1 MSSPLTVGERILLH
15 LSQFSKHQDDYDVPF
30 DVSQDGIA
38 SALRISRAHAAIEL
52 KKLRESDDV
61 DERLAHIRKGKN
73 RRKVYF
79 LSLRGED
86 KTRRIREFAEK
97 EGIDVKPL
105 LDIRRC
111 NGEELW
117 SSLEPGL
124 RPLFARACIF
134 RKPFRRDTL
143 PETGIAFLPEDRSGH
158 VEMPRGLS
166 ESIMQ
171 LIDER
176 EKMDC
181 HSFAADYWLK
191 EGDYVERLHHLVM
204 AGRILEAEMLIAS
217 RGKDLLNIEDDDLY
231 FTCSMLPEPS
241 ERYSSKINRFMVE
254 LTLRTGHHEECF
266 EIINSLRNGG
276 ESDALFASMMEGKL
290 LIHLGDPK
298 GALESLK
305 EARAMVIGTDIA
317 LECEISRALVE
328 SGQYKEARELL
339 EQLLP
344 ETAKSGDGRRLA
356 DIQYLLGMANLRL
369 GETIDAIKYL
379 SKGMGVEKDDD
390 RTRWYS
396 ALSEA
401 YLEMGMR
408 EKSEEYRSMIPRS
421 TRWSSASA
429 CPGR

>member
-15 LSQFSKHQDDYDVPF
+15 LSQFSKHQDDYDMPF

-52 KKLRESDDV
+52 KKLKESDDV
-61 DERLAHIRKGKN
+61 AERLAHIRKGKN

-79 LSLRGED
+79 LSLRGEE
-86 KTRRIREFAEK
+86 KASKILEFAEK

-117 SSLEPGL
+117 SSLDSDL
-124 RPLFARACIF
+124 RPFFARACIF
-134 RKPFRRDTL
+134 RKPFRRDAL
-143 PETGIAFLPEDRSGH
+143 PETSITFLPEDRSGF
-158 VEMPRGLS
+158 VEMPRELS

-171 LIDER
+171 LMDER
-176 EKMDC
+176 DKRDC
-181 HSFAADYWLK
+181 HSFAADYWLN

-204 AGRILEAEMLIAS
+204 ARRIMEAEMLIS
-217 RGKDLLNIEDDDLY
+217 TRGKDLLDRADDDLY

-241 ERYSSKINRFMVE
+241 ERYNSKVNRFMVE
-254 LTLRTGHHEECF
+254 VTLRTEHHEECL
-266 EIINSLRNGG
+266 EIINLLRAGS
-276 ESDALFASMMEGKL
+276 ESDVLFASMMEGKL

-305 EARAMVIGTDIA
+305 EARAMVRGTDIA
-317 LECEISRALVE
+317 LECDISRALVE
-328 SGQYKEARELL
+328 SGQFKDARDLL

-344 ETAKSGDGRRLA
+344 ETARSGDGRRLA
-356 DIQYLLGMANLRL
+356 DIQYLLGITNLRL
-369 GETIDAIKYL
+369 GETVDAIKYL
-379 SKGMGVEKDDD
+379 SKGLGVAKDEDL
-390 RTRWYS
+390 TRWYS

-408 EKSEEYRSMIPRS
+408 EKSEEYRSMIPKS